1 MSESQIRQ
9 SVTARIVEA
18 LQNGLVPWRVPWSD
32 CENTGS
38 PANVVSKMG
47 YAGVSRLLLQ
57 LATQKK
63 GFRSKWW
70 GTREQWTSLGGRV
83 PKRGTKIVA
92 EVGDLTAFN
101 ADEVEGEAIDQHR
114 SRPGS
119 ATVAVDY
126 STAET
131 VIAAT
136 AARICHVPGDN
147 AFYYYPPADY
157 ILLPLRWQFE
167 TGPGGLPG
175 YFYAVFHELAHW
187 SERRLGWKGS
197 SALVELRAEI
207 VAAFLAIEVGIP
219 CLDRCNDNH
228 ARYLPCWVRAMK
240 LDHAVIFEVAAAA
253 STATDFI
260 LSFSRKHGEY
270 ASA

>member
-1 MSESQIRQ
+1 M
-9 SVTARIVEA
+9 
-18 LQNGLVPWRVPWSD
+18 
-32 CENTGS
+32 
-38 PANVVSKMG
+38 
-47 YAGVSRLLLQ
+47 
-57 LATQKK
+57 
-63 GFRSKWW
+63 
-70 GTREQWTSLGGRV
+70 REE
-83 PKRGTKIVA
+83 GTKIVA
-92 EVGDLTAFN
+92 EDGQITVSN
-101 ADEVEGEAIDQHR
+101 ADEVQGEAIDQYR
-114 SRPGS
+114 SRPS
-119 ATVAVDY
+119 STTLAVDY

-136 AARICHVPGDN
+136 AAKICHVLGDK

-187 SERRLGWKGS
+187 SEWRLGWKGNY
-197 SALVELRAEI
+197 ALAELRAEI
-207 VAAFLAIEVGIP
+207 VAAFLATEVGIP

-240 LDHAVIFEVAAAA
+240 SDHSVIFEVAAAA
-253 STATDFI
+253 SAGTKFI